1 MAVATRE
8 QRNLATL
15 MNYIKRDEEKEKQ
28 ACSPETDAAKEKS
41 QWKTFRTTIKDKDRA
56 YGIIIRTKGLDLKTI
71 AIGEITAAIATATGV
86 SPRDVIGTDLVTKNT
101 MNNMIT
107 IRTNDKQRAQKYLGI
122 TTLKYQGTEVVTQA
136 YTANRKES
144 VRIVVSKCLPIS
156 IPFTDQE
163 INEQLKLENLK
174 IPISDAKRM
183 GRTTSILVTLDTTE
197 LPGFIQAC
205 TSCREMGHRADTCP
219 YGLSQICP
227 NCGEEHNFPRKI
239 PGMST
244 EYTCTPRCVICG
256 GSHYTG
262 GKKCKDRYKP
272 LPEPRSPKKS
282 TPERDRETAKIDM
295 EKKNFPE
302 LSHLTTAGED
312 SEEELSYAQTL
323 RKKKGASKKK
333 QDSNPRIKELE
344 KKFED
349 LLQKERHGSNPLV
362 TEPPNEQTTVQ
373 EVEMA
378 PPPYLPSVRPRKRTD
393 SESTVN
399 SEQTSDKTKTSRP
412 GKVSRKEEPNQN
424 VILAG
429 LAWLEAMLNEIKRRM
444 DNHDKHSRTGGL
456 CARVN
461 LLKMLI
467 MNTETPPDIIAVQ
480 ESGDKCSLP
489 RYARFDAEVRPT
501 GKNDSY
507 FLDLDESVKA
517 IVTEIIPKKKK
528 HKNLFICNV
537 DSNPKDTTS
546 ACAKV
551 FAETSHVAGENP
563 TLLLGDCN
571 AHSTTW
577 GYDRDTPK
585 GREIANQAELHEAF
599 LLNEVADY
607 TRIGNSAQKDTNP
620 DLTFGINIDD
630 YTWLNTREN
639 LGSDHYVIETRFR
652 QKRKDRPLH
661 TIEEWCAQLVE
672 DHESVTTEIEN
683 PTQARTMDRRLQ
695 HMLEAYGSI
704 YRRRRNTG
712 KRYHKLRKRAAKL
725 SKEIEEYAQKL
736 NQQQWQQMCDELQGR
751 LHTKSPWTLF
761 RRMLAPEDTKLEK
774 RKLLA
779 KPVRDLKDEVIYNK
793 LRTPYLESPP
803 STTEIP
809 AEYEGAINNKLD
821 APITESEVRKAMAG
835 VKKTFAPG
843 QDKITNRM
851 LRNLDDNSL
860 WTSGNLPSSFRHA
873 TVCFIPKPGKPLMLE
888 NLRPISLTSCVG
900 KLLERMIQVRVQE
913 YMEENN
919 LFTHQ
924 MFGFSRHLSK
934 QDKAFDCILH
944 AAILRQ
950 ISELGLG
957 KRTYNYVRS
966 FLSDRTA
973 NIQLEGDA
981 SETFPVNVGSG
992 TPQGAVISPL
1002 LFNIAMLPMSR
1013 KLKQVAGLQHAIY
1026 ADDITIWTA
1035 HHSPYMGKVMKT
1047 GVEIVKEEA
1056 AKMGLEHAT
1065 EKSALLVR
1073 PPSQRALREE
1083 MEFYLKLQ
1091 KIDVP
1096 RAEKVRILGMTVTIK
1111 REQSTSL
1118 VRRVTRK
1125 SYGLKENGTCRPVQ
1139 AFVLSSIMYAAP
1151 KAFKIALGIPV
1162 STSTEA
1168 MEQLEIYNSF
1178 EKMRSAQ
1185 KQSQVLRLSRT
1196 ETGRRTYQRIK
1207 ECEQHVL
1214 TSRIPPLPKNMDTE
1228 RNKDRREARAKALDK
1243 LHGDREHVYHAD
1255 AGPCPGTWNKYVIAV
1270 CSTNDKTTA
1279 SATITS
1285 DSRTAISNFGDGKVG
1300 KAARKIL
1307 QKKTP
1312 QTGSRFSLTWVAGHS
1327 GHLGNEEA
1335 HALVAPTTDG
1345 DHCYGASPY
1354 DRGPRAYNDILRSIR
1369 MQRKFMGA
1377 PHKRLSRTQESTW
1390 RRLQLHNTLT
1400 PRMLSR
1406 IWPHLFSDKCEECGS
1421 VGGSWAHTYW
1431 IGLDDQDKNLP
1442 WCVLLVAEDYETQL
1456 AVILRTL
1463 EIEHRLKTRLSE
1475 RRSLPYSPP

>member
-1 MAVATRE
+1 MD
-8 QRNLATL
+8 N
-15 MNYIKRDEEKEKQ
+15 
-28 ACSPETDAAKEKS
+28 S
-41 QWKTFRTTIKDKDRA
+41 
-56 YGIIIRTKGLDLKTI
+56 
-71 AIGEITAAIATATGV
+71 
-86 SPRDVIGTDLVTKNT
+86 
-101 MNNMIT
+101 NN
-107 IRTNDKQRAQKYLGI
+107 
-122 TTLKYQGTEVVTQA
+122 
-136 YTANRKES
+136 
-144 VRIVVSKCLPIS
+144 IVVW
-156 IPFTDQE
+156 QW
-163 INEQLKLENLK
+163 
-174 IPISDAKRM
+174 
-183 GRTTSILVTLDTTE
+183 
-197 LPGFIQAC
+197 
-205 TSCREMGHRADTCP
+205 
-219 YGLSQICP
+219 
-227 NCGEEHNFPRKI
+227 
-239 PGMST
+239 
-244 EYTCTPRCVICG
+244 
-256 GSHYTG
+256 
-262 GKKCKDRYKP
+262 
-272 LPEPRSPKKS
+272 
-282 TPERDRETAKIDM
+282 
-295 EKKNFPE
+295 
-302 LSHLTTAGED
+302 
-312 SEEELSYAQTL
+312 
-323 RKKKGASKKK
+323 
-333 QDSNPRIKELE
+333 
-344 KKFED
+344 
-349 LLQKERHGSNPLV
+349 
-362 TEPPNEQTTVQ
+362 
-373 EVEMA
+373 
-378 PPPYLPSVRPRKRTD
+378 
-393 SESTVN
+393 N
-399 SEQTSDKTKTSRP
+399 S
-412 GKVSRKEEPNQN
+412 
-424 VILAG
+424 
-429 LAWLEAMLNEIKRRM
+429 
-444 DNHDKHSRTGGL
+444 GGL
-456 CARVN
+456 CARIN
-461 LLKMLI
+461 SLKMLI
-467 MNTETPPDIIAVQ
+467 MDTETPPDIIAVQ
-480 ESGDKCSLP
+480 ESGDKCNLP
-489 RYARFDAEVRPT
+489 GYARFDAEVQPT
-501 GKNDSY
+501 GKTIHT
-507 FLDLDESVKA
+507 FVRRHLPVKQHEVDLDESVKA

-528 HKNLFICNV
+528 HKSLFICNV
-537 DSNPKDTTS
+537 YSNPKDTTS

-551 FAETSHVAGENP
+551 FAETSRVAGENP
-563 TLLLGDCN
+563 TLVLGDFN
-571 AHSTTW
+571 AHNTIW
-577 GYDRDTPK
+577 GYSRDTPK

-639 LGSDHYVIETRFR
+639 LGSDHYVIETRVPLPGYKSAKFPTQKCTDWDKFR

-672 DHESVTTEIEN
+672 DHESVTTEVEN
-683 PTQARTMDRRLQ
+683 PTQARTMDSKLQ
-695 HMLEAYGSI
+695 HMLEAYRSI
-704 YRRRRNTG
+704 YRRWRNTG
-712 KRYHKLRKRAAKL
+712 KRYRKLRKKAAKL
-725 SKEIEEYAQKL
+725 SKEIEEHAQKL
-736 NQQQWQQMCDELQGR
+736 NQQQWQQICDELQGR

-779 KPVRDLKDEVIYNK
+779 KLVRDLKDDEIYNK
-793 LRTPYLESPP
+793 LRTQYLESPP

-809 AEYEGAINNKLD
+809 TEYEGAINDKLD

-835 VKKTFAPG
+835 VKTTSAPG

-851 LRNLDDNSL
+851 LRNLDDNSVERITEYFNEL

-900 KLLERMIQVRVQE
+900 KLLERIIQVRVQE

-924 MFGFSRHLSK
+924 MFGFRRHLST
-934 QDKAFDCILH
+934 QDVFIQLREEEDNKKWTALAALDLKKAFDRISH

-973 NIQLEGDA
+973 NIQLEGDT

-1013 KLKQVAGLQHAIY
+1013 KLEQVAGLQHAIY

-1035 HHSPYMGKVMKT
+1035 HHSPYMGKVMKA

-1056 AKMGLEHAT
+1056 AKMGLELAT

-1111 REQSTSL
+1111 REQSSLIADIKRNADNVARL
-1118 VRRVTRK
+1118 VRRVSRK
-1125 SYGLKENGTCRPVQ
+1125 SYGLKENGTCRLVQ
-1139 AFVLSSIMYAAP
+1139 AFVLSRIMYAAP
-1151 KAFKIALGIPV
+1151 YMDLTEASIKQLNLIVRKAFKIALSIPV

-1168 MEQLEIYNSF
+1168 MEQLGIYNSF
-1178 EKMRSAQ
+1178 EEMRSAQ

-1196 ETGRRTYQRIK
+1196 ETGRRTLQRIK

-1214 TSRIPPLPKNMDTE
+1214 TSRNAISHEWKDSVRVPPLPKNMDTE

-1279 SATITS
+1279 SVCAENIDEAEEVAVALALTMAASRTKQATITS

-1300 KAARKIL
+1300 KAARMIL

-1312 QTGSRFSLTWVAGHS
+1312 QTGSRFSLTWVPGHS
-1327 GHLGNEEA
+1327 GHSGNEEA
-1335 HALVAPTTDG
+1335 HALVTRAQQIRATSCRATTDG
-1345 DHCYGASPY
+1345 DHCYGAAPY

-1406 IWPHLFSDKCEECGS
+1406 IWPDLFSDKCEECGS
-1421 VGGSWAHTYW
+1421 VDGGWAHTYW
-1431 IGLDDQDKNLP
+1431 MCPSNPIPATLQSRLDDQDEDLP
-1442 WCVLLVAEDYETQL
+1442 WCVLLASEDYETQL